1 MNNVEYLIF
10 LLVKK
15 TFGLLD
21 SKNNCIIKATP
32 LKTESMEYSIVTGSM
47 EYIVTYQRG
56 FAIQIQI
63 KNSRWKNFTFAKEYL
78 YNFSRI
84 TDYLHFSDN
93 DVFGE
98 ISNQLQRDLKNH
110 LIVVNPSYTPA
121 GVITIL

>member
-21 SKNNCIIKATP
+21 CENNCIIKAKP
-32 LKTESMEYSIVTGSM
+32 LRTKSMEYR
-47 EYIVTYQRG
+47 IVTYQRG

-63 KNSRWKNFTFAKEYL
+63 KNSRWKDFTFAKEYRCNCSL
-78 YNFSRI
+78 
-84 TDYLHFSDN
+84 TDYLPFSDN